1 MNTVNTTFLILA
13 TILVFSMTPGLA
25 FFYGGLVSKKNVVNT
40 ILSVF
45 VLCGLSVVLFIAVGY
60 ELSFGTDIGGVIGH
74 VSHFFLSGFD
84 LNAIKDTQMGL
95 THAIFLAFEMMFA
108 IITPALFV
116 GSIVGRM
123 RFNFLMVFVI
133 FWSLLVYYPMV
144 HMVWTPNGLLASLG
158 VLDFAGGTVVHINA
172 GITALLLSLFLGPR
186 LKKNDEHYN
195 LSWVLLGT
203 AILWIGWYGFNAGSA
218 FGINN
223 VALAA
228 FLTTTVA
235 TAVSMLTWL
244 LLEVFLQGKP
254 TLVGVCTGALCG
266 LVGITPGT
274 GYVTNTGAFFIGC
287 LCAVC
292 SYFFVNSVKPRMKF
306 DDPLDAFGCHGV
318 SGIIGSL
325 LVGAFATNK
334 VNSAVT
340 DNGLFY
346 GGGAKLLGIQLLG
359 TVISI
364 LFTSVVVAIIIVVL
378 KKFMAMRVSQEDE
391 TAGLDLS
398 LHGEKAD
405 YLIDSRFRDVSDYQE
420 EFRGQLSRF
429 NKKS

>member
-40 ILSVF
+40 MLSVF

-60 ELSFGTDIGGVIGH
+60 ELSFGTDIGGIIGH

-84 LNAIKDTQMGL
+84 LNAIKDAQMGL

-186 LKKNDEHYN
+186 LKRNDEHYN

-223 VALAA
+223 VALTA

-235 TAVSMLTWL
+235 TAVAMLTWL
-244 LLEVFLQGKP
+244 LLEVCLQGKP

-266 LVGITPGT
+266 LVGITPGA

-287 LCAVC
+287 LCTIC

-340 DNGLFY
+340 DSGLFY

-364 LFTSVVVAIIIVVL
+364 LFTSVVVAIILVIL

-391 TAGLDLS
+391 TAGLDFS

-405 YLIDSRFRDVSDYQE
+405 YLIDSHFRDVSDYQE

>member
-1 MNTVNTTFLILA
+1 MSAVNTTFLILA

-25 FFYGGLVSKKNVVNT
+25 FFYGGLVSKDNVVNT
-40 ILSVF
+40 MLSVF
-45 VLCGLSVVLFIAVGY
+45 ILCGLSVVLFIAIGY
-60 ELSFGTDIGGVIGH
+60 ELSFGSDVGGVIGQ

-84 LNAIKDTQMGL
+84 LNSIEDPEMGL
-95 THAIFLAFEMMFA
+95 SHAVFLAFEMMFA

-123 RFNFLMVFVI
+123 RFNFLMYFVV
-133 FWSLLVYYPMV
+133 FWSVLVYYPMV
-144 HMVWTPNGLLASLG
+144 HMVWTPDGLLASLG

-172 GITALLLSLFLGPR
+172 GITALLLSIFLGPR
-186 LKKNDEHYN
+186 LKRSDEHYN

-218 FGINN
+218 FGIND
-223 VALAA
+223 VALNA

-235 TAVSMLTWL
+235 TSVAMLTWM
-244 LLEVFLQGKP
+244 LLEIFLKGKP

-274 GYVTNTGAFFIGC
+274 GYVTNTGAFFIGAI
-287 LCAVC
+287 CAIS
-292 SYFFVNSVKPRMKF
+292 SYFFVNNIKPRLKF

-318 SGIIGSL
+318 SGIVGSV
-325 LVGAFATNK
+325 LVGAFASHTVNTDVTTN
-334 VNSAVT
+334 
-340 DNGLFY
+340 GIFY
-346 GGGAKLLGIQLLG
+346 GGGFKLIGIQLLG
-359 TVISI
+359 TIISI
-364 LFTSVVVAIIIVVL
+364 LFAAVMVTLIIIVL
-378 KKFMAMRVSQEDE
+378 KRFVSMRVSTEDE
-391 TAGLDLS
+391 NTGLDFS

-405 YLIDSRFRDVSDYQE
+405 YQIDDHFKDVSQYSE

>member
-1 MNTVNTTFLILA
+1 
-13 TILVFSMTPGLA
+13 
-25 FFYGGLVSKKNVVNT
+25 
-40 ILSVF
+40 
-45 VLCGLSVVLFIAVGY
+45 
-60 ELSFGTDIGGVIGH
+60 
-74 VSHFFLSGFD
+74 
-84 LNAIKDTQMGL
+84 
-95 THAIFLAFEMMFA
+95 
-108 IITPALFV
+108 
-116 GSIVGRM
+116 
-123 RFNFLMVFVI
+123 
-133 FWSLLVYYPMV
+133 
-144 HMVWTPNGLLASLG
+144 
-158 VLDFAGGTVVHINA
+158 
-172 GITALLLSLFLGPR
+172 
-186 LKKNDEHYN
+186 
-195 LSWVLLGT
+195 
-203 AILWIGWYGFNAGSA
+203 
-218 FGINN
+218 
-223 VALAA
+223 
-228 FLTTTVA
+228 
-235 TAVSMLTWL
+235 
-244 LLEVFLQGKP
+244 
-254 TLVGVCTGALCG
+254 
-266 LVGITPGT
+266 
-274 GYVTNTGAFFIGC
+274 
-287 LCAVC
+287 
-292 SYFFVNSVKPRMKF
+292 MKF

-405 YLIDSRFRDVSDYQE
+405 YLIDSHFRDVSDYQE

>member
-1 MNTVNTTFLILA
+1 MNAVNTTFLILA

-25 FFYGGLVSKKNVVNT
+25 FFYGGLVSKNNVVNT
-40 ILSVF
+40 MLSVF

-60 ELSFGTDIGGVIGH
+60 ELSFGADIGGVIGH

-84 LNAIKDTQMGL
+84 LNAVKDPQMGL

-123 RFNFLMVFVI
+123 HFNFLMIFVI
-133 FWSLLVYYPMV
+133 FWSLFVYYPMV

-172 GITALLLSLFLGPR
+172 GVTALLLSLFLGPR

-218 FGINN
+218 FWVDN
-223 VALAA
+223 VALNA

-235 TAVSMLTWL
+235 TAVAMLTWL
-244 LLEVFLQGKP
+244 LLEVFLKGRP

-274 GYVTNTGAFFIGC
+274 GYVTNTGAFFIGA
-287 LCAVC
+287 LCAVG
-292 SYFFVNSVKPRMKF
+292 SYFFVNSVKPRLKF

-318 SGIIGSL
+318 SGIIGSV
-325 LVGAFATNK
+325 LVGAFATHK
-334 VNSAVT
+334 VNSVVV
-340 DNGLFY
+340 DNGFFY
-346 GGGAKLLGIQLLG
+346 GGGFKLIGIQLLG

-364 LFTSVVVAIIIVVL
+364 AFTAILVTIIIMAL
-378 KKFMAMRVSQEDE
+378 KKFVQMRVSQADE
-391 TAGLDLS
+391 NVGLDVS

-405 YLIDSRFRDVSDYQE
+405 YQIDSHFHDVSNYHE
-420 EFRGQLSRF
+420 EFKGQLSRF
-429 NKKS
+429 NKRT